1 MSDQAHREP
10 EAAKGS
16 RVPVREL
23 LASIRAYRKTGG
35 AIVTIER
42 RGRTSRRH
50 RISLRR
56 YAALREW
63 TVTRA
68 PRHWC
73 TSGWWGRSSISVS
86 LWSAS

>member
-1 MSDQAHREP
+1 MIT
-10 EAAKGS
+10 AARS
-16 RVPVREL
+16 AVP
-23 LASIRAYRKTGG
+23 LASIRAYRRTGG
-35 AIVTIER
+35 AIVTVER
-42 RGRTSRRH
+42 RGRTARRH